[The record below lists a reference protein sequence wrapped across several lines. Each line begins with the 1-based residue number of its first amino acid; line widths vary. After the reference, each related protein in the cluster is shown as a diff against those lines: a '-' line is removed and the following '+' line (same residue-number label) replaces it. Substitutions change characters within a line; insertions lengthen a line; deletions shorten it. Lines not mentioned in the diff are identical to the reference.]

1 MSTED
6 GSNKNNIDGNG
17 TDKNSIDKEKTQEFL
32 HKNGRYLIM
41 AGMLVV
47 ILIGIV
53 MLVNNKGT
61 SSADPK
67 ARAEKVLKEDYQV
80 DENEAVTKLMKNYYK
95 YYAEGN
101 VDKMKE
107 IATPIS
113 KLEQS
118 YIKMF
123 SERVEKY
130 KNIKCY
136 TKEGL
141 DKDSY
146 IVSVTMDMKFPKIKT
161 TIPSLETFYVRTD
174 DKGNLYIDNLYS
186 TFNYIATNEKDVDS
200 SVSEFID
207 KYEEQDDFVK
217 LANDIEKKSSK
228 AIKSDKD
235 LEKYVN
241 KLNDK
246 VIPKWLNNY
255 KKAQEEEQKKK
266 EEEQKKKDEEKPKP
280 QAKPQ
285 EQKQD
290 QKQKT
295 SGKDTKDSENKGAE
309 DKDAIASA
317 LNQARRKA
325 TSRTGSDSGGGSS
338 VEQALAQ
345 ARKNAGGNRG
355 GGGGEGSG
363 PGGGGLHSVY
373 LGQVMLA
380 VRPNWGY
387 ASGSR
392 ANLQCTVHI
401 TVTAAGQVQTA
412 QIVASSGN
420 AQYDASCVNAIWRTS
435 KAGDFPPPP
444 TPMYHELDIV
454 FTLNEMRGR

>member
-130 KNIKCY
+130 RNIKCY

-266 EEEQKKKDEEKPKP
+266 EEEQKKKDEEKKK
-280 QAKPQ
+280 QEE
-285 EQKQD
+285 EQKKKD
-290 QKQKT
+290 EEKKKKEEEQKK
-295 SGKDTKDSENKGAE
+295 KDDKKDSKKKSEEKKKSE
-309 DKDAIASA
+309 DKKDSKKKSDKKDNQKKEDNKQEEQQQAEQPAAETVYVTTKVNIRDAASTDGNVVEM
-317 LNQARRKA
+317 LEFGTELK
-325 TSRTGSDSGGGSS
+325 RTGTEGDWSA
-338 VEQALAQ
+338 VEHNGVTGYV
-345 ARKNAGGNRG
+345 KS
-355 GGGGEGSG
+355 E
-363 PGGGGLHSVY
+363 Y
-373 LGQVMLA
+373 LSTEVPQ
-380 VRPNWGY
+380 
-387 ASGSR
+387 
-392 ANLQCTVHI
+392 
-401 TVTAAGQVQTA
+401 
-412 QIVASSGN
+412 
-420 AQYDASCVNAIWRTS
+420 
-435 KAGDFPPPP
+435 
-444 TPMYHELDIV
+444 
-454 FTLNEMRGR
+454 

>member
-266 EEEQKKKDEEKPKP
+266 EEEQKKKDEEKKK
-280 QAKPQ
+280 QEE
-285 EQKQD
+285 EQKKKEEEKKKKEDNKQEEQQQAEQPAAETVYATTKVNIRDAASTDGNVVEMLEFGTELKRTGTEGDWSAVEHNGVTGYVKSEYLSTEVPQQD
-290 QKQKT
+290 T
-295 SGKDTKDSENKGAE
+295 SAPSLSEGSTVTLNGTINIRESMSETSTKVAVGYAGDKVTVVMSYAEGWTKVNYKDT
-309 DKDAIASA
+309 I
-317 LNQARRKA
+317 
-325 TSRTGSDSGGGSS
+325 
-338 VEQALAQ
+338 
-345 ARKNAGGNRG
+345 
-355 GGGGEGSG
+355 
-363 PGGGGLHSVY
+363 
-373 LGQVMLA
+373 
-380 VRPNWGY
+380 GY
-387 ASGSR
+387 IKTEL
-392 ANLQCTVHI
+392 LQ
-401 TVTAAGQVQTA
+401 
-412 QIVASSGN
+412 
-420 AQYDASCVNAIWRTS
+420 
-435 KAGDFPPPP
+435 
-444 TPMYHELDIV
+444 
-454 FTLNEMRGR
+454 

>member
-161 TIPSLETFYVRTD
+161 MIPSLETFYVRTD

-266 EEEQKKKDEEKPKP
+266 EEEQKKKDEEKKK
-280 QAKPQ
+280 QEE
-285 EQKQD
+285 EQKKKDEEKKKKEEEQKKKDDKKDSKKKSEEKKKSEDKKDSKKKSDKKDD
-290 QKQKT
+290 QKK
-295 SGKDTKDSENKGAE
+295 E
-309 DKDAIASA
+309 D
-317 LNQARRKA
+317 NNRQ
-325 TSRTGSDSGGGSS
+325 SS
-338 VEQALAQ
+338 WQPRLYMQ
-345 ARKNAGGNRG
+345 PQR
-355 GGGGEGSG
+355 
-363 PGGGGLHSVY
+363 LISVMR
-373 LGQVMLA
+373 QVLM
-380 VRPNWGY
+380 
-387 ASGSR
+387 
-392 ANLQCTVHI
+392 
-401 TVTAAGQVQTA
+401 
-412 QIVASSGN
+412 
-420 AQYDASCVNAIWRTS
+420 
-435 KAGDFPPPP
+435 
-444 TPMYHELDIV
+444 
-454 FTLNEMRGR
+454 EMS

>member
-130 KNIKCY
+130 RNIKCY

-266 EEEQKKKDEEKPKP
+266 EEEQKKKDDKKDSKKKSEEKK
-280 QAKPQ
+280 KS
-285 EQKQD
+285 EDKKDSKKKSDKKDD
-290 QKQKT
+290 QKKEDNKQAEQQQAEQPAAETVYVTTKVNIRDAASTDGNVVEMLEFGTELKRTGTEGDWSAVEHNGVTGYVKSEYLSTEVPQQDT
-295 SGKDTKDSENKGAE
+295 SAPSLSEGSTVTLNGTINIRESMSETSTKVAVGYAGDKVTVVMSYAEGWTKVNYKDT
-309 DKDAIASA
+309 I
-317 LNQARRKA
+317 
-325 TSRTGSDSGGGSS
+325 
-338 VEQALAQ
+338 
-345 ARKNAGGNRG
+345 
-355 GGGGEGSG
+355 
-363 PGGGGLHSVY
+363 
-373 LGQVMLA
+373 
-380 VRPNWGY
+380 GY
-387 ASGSR
+387 IKTEL
-392 ANLQCTVHI
+392 LQ
-401 TVTAAGQVQTA
+401 
-412 QIVASSGN
+412 
-420 AQYDASCVNAIWRTS
+420 
-435 KAGDFPPPP
+435 
-444 TPMYHELDIV
+444 
-454 FTLNEMRGR
+454 

>member
-266 EEEQKKKDEEKPKP
+266 EEEQKKKDEEKKK
-280 QAKPQ
+280 QEE
-285 EQKQD
+285 EQK
-290 QKQKT
+290 KKEIKNHWNPIT
-295 SGKDTKDSENKGAE
+295 SEKYFFTYSDGDVDSVIWTENKADKGRYGLRNVFRTKEDAE
-309 DKDAIASA
+309 FEVERRKIMAELQNYADEHNGEIAHPSYAFWLALDEDDMSITVENDSFLPPVGTVLFSNGDIAYDAIE
-317 LNQARRKA
+317 
-325 TSRTGSDSGGGSS
+325 TI
-338 VEQALAQ
+338 
-345 ARKNAGGNRG
+345 
-355 GGGGEGSG
+355 GEDRILKYMFRVN
-363 PGGGGLHSVY
+363 PNKELHCN
-373 LGQVMLA
+373 GD
-380 VRPNWGY
+380 
-387 ASGSR
+387 
-392 ANLQCTVHI
+392 CECCDE
-401 TVTAAGQVQTA
+401 
-412 QIVASSGN
+412 
-420 AQYDASCVNAIWRTS
+420 YDPW
-435 KAGDFPPPP
+435 D
-444 TPMYHELDIV
+444 EED
-454 FTLNEMRGR
+454 ED

>member
-266 EEEQKKKDEEKPKP
+266 EEEQKKKDEEKKK
-280 QAKPQ
+280 QEE
-285 EQKQD
+285 EQKKKDEEKKKKEEEQKKKDDKKDSKKKSEEKKKSEDKKDSKKKSDKKDD
-290 QKQKT
+290 QKKEDNKQEEQQQAEQPAAET
-295 SGKDTKDSENKGAE
+295 VYVTTKVNIR
-309 DKDAIASA
+309 DAASTDGNVVEM
-317 LNQARRKA
+317 LEFGTELK
-325 TSRTGSDSGGGSS
+325 RTGTEGDWSAVEHNGVTGYVKSEYLSTEVPQQDTCLLYTSPSPRDS
-338 VEQALAQ
+338 
-345 ARKNAGGNRG
+345 
-355 GGGGEGSG
+355 
-363 PGGGGLHSVY
+363 
-373 LGQVMLA
+373 
-380 VRPNWGY
+380 
-387 ASGSR
+387 
-392 ANLQCTVHI
+392 
-401 TVTAAGQVQTA
+401 
-412 QIVASSGN
+412 
-420 AQYDASCVNAIWRTS
+420 
-435 KAGDFPPPP
+435 
-444 TPMYHELDIV
+444 
-454 FTLNEMRGR
+454 

>member
-6 GSNKNNIDGNG
+6 GSN
-17 TDKNSIDKEKTQEFL
+17 KNSIDKEKTQEFL

-266 EEEQKKKDEEKPKP
+266 EEEQQTPSIVAAAGPIIIGGTDKKTDIKVTTAEPVQTTVPAATLTPATPVGKASTDMPGYTEIDLKQIPGEVYALMGSGKLVISIGKDEFNMTNMT
-280 QAKPQ
+280 A
-285 EQKQD
+285 
-290 QKQKT
+290 
-295 SGKDTKDSENKGAE
+295 
-309 DKDAIASA
+309 
-317 LNQARRKA
+317 
-325 TSRTGSDSGGGSS
+325 
-338 VEQALAQ
+338 
-345 ARKNAGGNRG
+345 NAGGALG
-355 GGGGEGSG
+355 YQSG
-363 PGGGGLHSVY
+363 K
-373 LGQVMLA
+373 A
-380 VRPNWGY
+380 VAYCTLSPDQPYEAIEKADSYTLKLYAPNQTTPS
-387 ASGSR
+387 AVIECKKMPS
-392 ANLQCTVHI
+392 QT
-401 TVTAAGQVQTA
+401 TPQAGQPRTYVGE
-412 QIVASSGN
+412 IV
-420 AQYDASCVNAIWRTS
+420 
-435 KAGDFPPPP
+435 KLL
-444 TPMYHELDIV
+444 MKK
-454 FTLNEMRGR
+454 

>member
-255 KKAQEEEQKKK
+255 KKAQEEERRRKKK
-266 EEEQKKKDEEKPKP
+266 SKRRRTKKRRNRKK
-280 QAKPQ
+280 
-285 EQKQD
+285 
-290 QKQKT
+290 
-295 SGKDTKDSENKGAE
+295 NK
-309 DKDAIASA
+309 
-317 LNQARRKA
+317 RRKTKRRRKKRKNKRRRTIRKTA
-325 TSRTGSDSGGGSS
+325 KRNPKKRKNLRIKKTVKRNLTRKTIRKKRITSRKSNNRQSS
-338 VEQALAQ
+338 RQPRL
-345 ARKNAGGNRG
+345 
-355 GGGGEGSG
+355 
-363 PGGGGLHSVY
+363 Y
-373 LGQVMLA
+373 M
-380 VRPNWGY
+380 
-387 ASGSR
+387 
-392 ANLQCTVHI
+392 
-401 TVTAAGQVQTA
+401 
-412 QIVASSGN
+412 
-420 AQYDASCVNAIWRTS
+420 
-435 KAGDFPPPP
+435 
-444 TPMYHELDIV
+444 
-454 FTLNEMRGR
+454 

>member
-266 EEEQKKKDEEKPKP
+266 EEEQKKKDEEKKK
-280 QAKPQ
+280 QEE
-285 EQKQD
+285 EQKKKEEEKKKKEEEQKKKDDKKDD
-290 QKQKT
+290 QKKEDNKQEEQQQAEQPAAETVYVTTKVNIRDAASTDGNVVEMLEFGTELKRTGTEGDWSAVEHNGVTGYVKSEYLSTEVPQQDT
-295 SGKDTKDSENKGAE
+295 SAPSLSEGSTVTLNGTINIRESMSETSTKVAVGYAGDKVTVVMSYAEGWTKVNYKDT
-309 DKDAIASA
+309 I
-317 LNQARRKA
+317 
-325 TSRTGSDSGGGSS
+325 
-338 VEQALAQ
+338 
-345 ARKNAGGNRG
+345 
-355 GGGGEGSG
+355 
-363 PGGGGLHSVY
+363 
-373 LGQVMLA
+373 
-380 VRPNWGY
+380 GY
-387 ASGSR
+387 IKTEL
-392 ANLQCTVHI
+392 LQ
-401 TVTAAGQVQTA
+401 
-412 QIVASSGN
+412 
-420 AQYDASCVNAIWRTS
+420 
-435 KAGDFPPPP
+435 
-444 TPMYHELDIV
+444 
-454 FTLNEMRGR
+454 

>member
-255 KKAQEEEQKKK
+255 KKAQEEEEEKKKK
-266 EEEQKKKDEEKPKP
+266 EEEQKKKDDKKDSKKKSEEKK
-280 QAKPQ
+280 KS
-285 EQKQD
+285 EDKKDSKKKSDKKDD
-290 QKQKT
+290 QKKEDNKQEEQQQAEQPAAETVYATTKVNIRDAASTDGNVVEMLEFGTELKRTGTEGDWSAVEHNGVTGYVKSEYLSTEVPQQDT
-295 SGKDTKDSENKGAE
+295 SAPSLSEGSTVTLNGTINIRESMSETSTKVAVGYAGDKVTVVMSYAEGWTKVNYKDT
-309 DKDAIASA
+309 I
-317 LNQARRKA
+317 
-325 TSRTGSDSGGGSS
+325 
-338 VEQALAQ
+338 
-345 ARKNAGGNRG
+345 
-355 GGGGEGSG
+355 
-363 PGGGGLHSVY
+363 
-373 LGQVMLA
+373 
-380 VRPNWGY
+380 GY
-387 ASGSR
+387 IKTEL
-392 ANLQCTVHI
+392 LQ
-401 TVTAAGQVQTA
+401 
-412 QIVASSGN
+412 
-420 AQYDASCVNAIWRTS
+420 
-435 KAGDFPPPP
+435 
-444 TPMYHELDIV
+444 
-454 FTLNEMRGR
+454 